1 MWEYT
6 RERYII
12 PDEGKKW
19 VNTTLNDSWRVYK
32 SRVKKKY
39 YSRFESDK
47 KRLENKPEDIPLEDF
62 KQLLNYWADEEVQSI
77 AEDNAARRNSFT
89 ETHTLGPQSLA
100 QVRDKLK
107 KKDPNQGEPSD
118 AQVYLET
125 RERKTGR
132 DYKTTKIVDKR
143 IKRIKRMMN
152 QGRDPNLVVQRGKSK
167 GRGWL
172 LGRNG
177 SRLGTS
183 SSTADPTTQDPY
195 VLELTNQIRQNLETE
210 LEDKVNRKVQENMA
224 MLLKKL
230 GEANPGMNL
239 DVGNFCATI
248 SSEADGNG
256 TPITDG
262 ATS

>member
-1 MWEYT
+1 
-6 RERYII
+6 
-12 PDEGKKW
+12 
-19 VNTTLNDSWRVYK
+19 
-32 SRVKKKY
+32 
-39 YSRFESDK
+39 
-47 KRLENKPEDIPLEDF
+47 
-62 KQLLNYWADEEVQSI
+62 
-77 AEDNAARRNSFT
+77 
-89 ETHTLGPQSLA
+89 
-100 QVRDKLK
+100 
-107 KKDPNQGEPSD
+107 
-118 AQVYLET
+118 
-125 RERKTGR
+125 
-132 DYKTTKIVDKR
+132 
-143 IKRIKRMMN
+143 MMN
-152 QGRDPNLVVQRGKSK
+152 QGRDPNLVVQRGNSK

-177 SRLGTS
+177 SRPGTS